1 MNQATH
7 EELKKL
13 CEICLN
19 ILKENIP
26 VSENN
31 FRKLKRSSKKGG
43 FLAPDIIGYTSPV
56 KTLAEMKSCKKM
68 VPGPQRSM
76 QFVTEISGARYP
88 TCFNKSVELEDHV
101 HMS

>member
-1 MNQATH
+1 M
-7 EELKKL
+7 K
-13 CEICLN
+13 I
-19 ILKENIP
+19 I
-26 VSENN
+26 SENL
-31 FRKLKRSSKKGG
+31 RGVARRVD
-43 FLAPDIIGYTSPV
+43 FLHPGIIGYTSPV